1 VRLAVFD
8 IDGTLTDTCA
18 VDTEC
23 YLEALAEVFGL
34 PSELVRAE
42 WRLYPHVTDSG
53 IAATAVE
60 RHLRR
65 QVEPAEL
72 ARLESVFVGR
82 LAAELRRAPE
92 RCRPIPGARELVAEL
107 AAKEDWMVALA
118 TGGFRQSAL
127 LKLALA
133 GFDPPP
139 ILATAAEAPS
149 RAEITRHALRAA
161 REMLGGGFE
170 SAVLVGD
177 APWDVAA
184 GRELGLP
191 CVGVARGEA
200 AQEMA
205 RAGAVALLADYSDRD
220 GSLAV
225 IAAAAEVG
233 IAVRD

>member
-18 VDTEC
+18 VDAEC
-23 YLEALAEVFGL
+23 YLEALAMVLGL
-34 PSELVRAE
+34 PRERVGAE
-42 WRLYPHVTDSG
+42 WRHYPHVTDSG

-60 RHLRR
+60 RHLQR
-65 QVEPAEL
+65 QIEAAEL
-72 ARLESVFVGR
+72 ARLESVFVDL

-92 RCRPIPGARELVAEL
+92 RCRPLPGARELLAEL
-107 AAKEDWMVALA
+107 AASEDWEVALA

-139 ILATAAEAPS
+139 ILATAGEALA
-149 RAEITRHALRAA
+149 RAEITRRAIGAA
-161 REMLGGGFE
+161 RAVRHGGFE
-170 SAVLVGD
+170 GAVLVGD

-191 CVGVARGEA
+191 CVGVARGDA
-200 AQEMA
+200 ALEMT
-205 RAGAVALLADYSDRD
+205 RAGAVAVLADYSDRERA
-220 GSLAV
+220 LAV
-225 IAAAAEVG
+225 IAAAAEAG